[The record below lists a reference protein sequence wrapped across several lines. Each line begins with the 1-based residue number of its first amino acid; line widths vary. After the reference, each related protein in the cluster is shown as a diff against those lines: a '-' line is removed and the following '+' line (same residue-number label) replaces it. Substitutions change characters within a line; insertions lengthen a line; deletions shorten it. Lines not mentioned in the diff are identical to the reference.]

1 MFVRCGVVIVGLMG
15 FAKLL
20 HSQRRRTSEGS
31 QGTKV
36 KESLVVVVGST
47 NPCKIKACERAF
59 KACFPSVNAIR
70 LIPVKAKSGVS
81 DQPMTDEETL
91 KGAKNRAKNA
101 LQAIRKETKE
111 DSLIDFSVGLEG
123 GLNLG
128 EDGDS
133 LVCHAW
139 MCVLCAKTGKASVAR
154 TASFM
159 IPPQVTD
166 LIRNKNMELG
176 EADDVVFKRTNSG
189 QGSGTVGILTHNLID
204 RCEYYRHALIMAL
217 IPYINL
223 DLY

>member
-1 MFVRCGVVIVGLMG
+1 MG
-15 FAKLL
+15 SRDFERQDFLALSYLL
-20 HSQRRRTSEGS
+20 NHCTQ
-31 QGTKV
+31 
-36 KESLVVVVGST
+36 
-47 NPCKIKACERAF
+47 IKACERAF

-159 IPPQVTD
+159 IPPQIKVGSSY
-166 LIRNKNMELG
+166 KVFGKG
-176 EADDVVFKRTNSG
+176 EANRMMMMMGLHLGKRLLQT
-189 QGSGTVGILTHNLID
+189 
-204 RCEYYRHALIMAL
+204 
-217 IPYINL
+217 
-223 DLY
+223 